1 MRCDAKGNGER
12 WQEALPLWRTYLQ
25 RSLQRFGK
33 HGISMS
39 CYSRLDFSRDF
50 HKSNFRETGK
60 LWLLSMRT
68 DRYVMWYG
76 AIIAATGYI
85 FCYYYYCCCR
95 RRRHRRRYC
104 YNCCCFSCS
113 ISRKK
118 NEALDSMQLFEIY
131 GQCTMHSCTI
141 VQFHLKFK
149 SKWKQVVWF
158 DFNNKFHLKCRKC
171 IANTLYF
178 ST

>member
-118 NEALDSMQLFEIY
+118 TKHLIQCNYSKSMA
-131 GQCTMHSCTI
+131 GVQCTVARLYNST
-141 VQFHLKFK
+141 
-149 SKWKQVVWF
+149 SNSNRNESRSF
-158 DFNNKFHLKCRKC
+158 DLISIIN
-171 IANTLYF
+171 